1 MIREGASAGNTP
13 ERGCSQSSALS
24 KSCSEALRSVRLLMP
39 LSTTQRYALHQQDK
53 VSLLTKL
60 KGDCS

>member
-1 MIREGASAGNTP
+1 MHHPRSPVLPIFRTSEGCT
-13 ERGCSQSSALS
+13 
-24 KSCSEALRSVRLLMP
+24 EALRSVRLLVP
-39 LSTTQRYALHQQDK
+39 LSTTQRYAHHQPGK